1 MLQALLLAA
10 ALAAAPAAAP
20 APLPTPLFRHYGVAD
35 GLPSSAVYMTVQD
48 GDGFVWVGT
57 RDGLARYDGVGFE
70 VFRHDGR
77 DPGSLPANDISTLFV
92 DRGGRLWAGGEGTG
106 LNRYDPQAQRFEHWR
121 HDAANPASL
130 AGDDVW
136 AVAQTPDGALWV
148 GTYAAGLDR
157 RAPGASGFTHLRH
170 ADADPASLV
179 SDTVMALQADA
190 AGRLWIGTDAGL
202 DVLEPDGR
210 LRHVGFPG
218 ASGPLRVWRMEERG
232 DAVLAATSAG
242 MFVVDGD
249 ALARPLAVDGL
260 DAHVTYASAHDAAGA
275 LWLATASGLDYI
287 DADGRYRHVAA
298 VPGLAGAL
306 PGAALMHVLCD
317 REGGL
322 WFSSLDGG
330 LAYLPAQWRDFSH
343 YRHVPDRGES
353 LVPGRVL
360 SLAQAR
366 DGRLLVGGQAA
377 TVDRLDPVSGKV
389 EHVAFAPPGLPSA
402 RQVAGVAED
411 AAGRLWIGQQG
422 QGLSVAE
429 HGRVRAVAGIPH
441 AGAQLFA
448 FADDGTAYVSLTG
461 AGVYRVD
468 PATLGA
474 ALVPGSADTP
484 DAAQSEQMGFDAQGT
499 LWRATGAG
507 MDRLAAGAARFE
519 PVPGIPPGHTFAYAF
534 AADGT
539 LWLARADGLA
549 HYRLESAGATRLD
562 AVDAASGWSAVRVS
576 GLAIDAHGRVWAAA
590 LRDLLRYDPAR
601 RRVEAFGTR
610 DGLLSQEF
618 IPHTLVRGAGDM
630 FYAGTP
636 LGVVGVRM
644 DAAPLRGSP
653 PPVVL
658 SAISVRRA
666 GSVVPLRPERG
677 RVSLDWSDREL
688 RIEARALSYA
698 DPQRNRY
705 QFRIDGF
712 DADWVDAGDR
722 GVRELAG
729 LGAGDYRV
737 EVRARAADGAWGAL
751 AAPLAMRVAA
761 PPWNTPWA
769 WLAYALAAALIALLV
784 AQAWQRRVEQRHRV
798 ALAEQR
804 RRMAEEASA
813 AKTRFLATMGHEIR
827 TPMTGVLGMAELLL
841 RTTLAERQREY
852 AEAIQRSGTLLLKL
866 VNDALDLARIEAGRF
881 ELESAPLDPAALL
894 REVAELDAGLA
905 ARKGLALRVEVAAD
919 APRALRGDA
928 LRIQQV
934 LLNLANNA
942 LKFTERGE
950 VCLGLARDAGGG
962 VLFRVADTGPGI
974 PEASRERLFQR
985 FEQDDAGEGRRQGG
999 SGLGLAI
1006 CRELVA
1012 LMGGRIEVDSTPG
1025 QGSTFRVHLPLPE
1038 CAPPTAEARGTAPA
1052 APAPAGGALRVLLV
1066 EDDATVAQVIA
1077 GLLEAQGHAVRH
1089 APHGL
1094 AALSELDTVGCDAML
1109 LDLDLPGVDGFQLAR
1124 MIRARQA
1131 GGARLPIVAITAR
1144 SGGDEEAKALAA
1156 GMDRFLRKPLT
1167 GSQLAEVLREATDA
1181 SGGKRSA

>member
-1 MLQALLLAA
+1 MFQALLLGA
-10 ALAAAPAAAP
+10 ALAAAAAP
-20 APLPTPLFRHYGVAD
+20 APLPTPLFRHYGVDD
-35 GLPSSAVYMTVQD
+35 GLPSSGVYMTAQD
-48 GDGFVWVGT
+48 GEGFIWVGT

-92 DRGGRLWAGGEGTG
+92 DRDGALWAGGEGTG
-106 LNRYDPQAQRFEHWR
+106 LNRYDAATGRFAHWR
-121 HDAANPASL
+121 HDPKDPASL
-130 AGDDVW
+130 AGEDVW
-136 AVAQTPDGALWV
+136 ALAQTPDGALWV
-148 GTYAAGLDR
+148 GLYAAGLDR
-157 RAPGASGFTHLRH
+157 LAPGGKGFTHLRH
-170 ADADPASLV
+170 DDADPASLV
-179 SDTVMALQADA
+179 SDTVMSLQADA
-190 AGRLWIGTDAGL
+190 RGRLWIGTDVGL
-202 DVLEPDGR
+202 DLREPDGR
-210 LRHVGFPG
+210 LHHVAFPG
-218 ASGPLRVWRMEERG
+218 VSGPLRIWRTEERG

-242 MFVVDGD
+242 VFAIDGD
-249 ALARPLAVDGL
+249 RVARRLALDGL
-260 DAHVTYASAHDAAGA
+260 DAHSTYASAHDAQGA
-275 LWLATASGLDYI
+275 LWLATGKGLDYI
-287 DADGRYRHVAA
+287 DADGHYRHIAA
-298 VPGLAGAL
+298 VPGQAGAL
-306 PGAALMHVLCD
+306 PGTLQMHVLRD

-322 WFSSLDGG
+322 WFSSQDGG
-330 LAYLPAQWRDFSH
+330 LAYLPPHWRDFGY
-343 YRHVPDRGES
+343 YRHVPDHPES
-353 LVPGRVL
+353 LTPGRVL
-360 SLAQAR
+360 SLAPAP
-366 DGRLLVGGQAA
+366 DGRLLVGGQSG
-377 TVDRLDPVSGKV
+377 TVDHLDPVTGAV
-389 EHVAFAPPGLPSA
+389 EHVAFAAPGLPST
-402 RQVAGVAED
+402 RQIAGIAED

-422 QGLSVAE
+422 LGLSVAE
-429 HGRVRAVAGIPH
+429 HGRLRGVAGVPH

-448 FADDGTAYVSLTG
+448 FTPDGTAYVSMTG
-461 AGVYRVD
+461 EGVYRVD
-468 PATLGA
+468 PQTLRAT
-474 ALVPGSADTP
+474 LVPGSTDTP
-484 DAAQSEQMGFDAQGT
+484 DAGQTEQMGFDAQGT

-507 MDRLAAGAARFE
+507 VDRLTAGATRFE

-549 HYRLESAGATRLD
+549 HYRLDAGGAQRL
-562 AVDAASGWSAVRVS
+562 ARIDAAAGWSAVRVS
-576 GLAIDAHGRVWAAA
+576 GLAVDARGRVWAPA
-590 LRDLLRYDPAR
+590 LRDLLRYDPAQ
-601 RRVEAFGTR
+601 RRVEMVGTR

-618 IPHTLVRGAGDM
+618 LPHTLVRGSGDL

-636 LGVVGVRM
+636 LGVVAVHM
-644 DAAPLRGSP
+644 DAAPLAAP
-653 PPVVL
+653 PPPL
-658 SAISVRRA
+658 TLTSISVRRE
-666 GSVVPLRPERG
+666 GRVVPLQPREG
-677 RVSLDWSDREL
+677 RVDLRWSDREL
-688 RIEARALSYA
+688 RIETRALSYV

-705 QFRIDGF
+705 QFRVDGF

-737 EVRARAADGAWGAL
+737 EVRARAGDGAWGAL
-751 AAPLAMRVAA
+751 VVPLIVHVAA

-769 WLAYALAAALIALLV
+769 WALYLLAAALLALLAAV
-784 AQAWQRRVEQRHRV
+784 AWRRRVEQRHRV
-798 ALAEQR
+798 ALAEQQR
-804 RRMAEEASA
+804 RLAEEASA

-841 RTTLAERQREY
+841 RTPLAERQREY

-894 REVAELDAGLA
+894 REVGELETGMA
-905 ARKGLALRVEVAAD
+905 ARKGLALRIEVAAD

-942 LKFTERGE
+942 IKFTERGE
-950 VCLGLARDAGGG
+950 VRLALARAADGSAQFS
-962 VLFRVADTGPGI
+962 VTDTGPGI

-1012 LMGGRIEVDSTPG
+1012 LMGGRIEVESAPG
-1025 QGSTFRVHLPLPE
+1025 QGSTFRVCLPLPE
-1038 CAPPTAEARGTAPA
+1038 CAPPADAARSAAPA
-1052 APAPAGGALRVLLV
+1052 APAQGALRVLLV

-1094 AALSELDTVGCDAML
+1094 AALSELDTAGCDAML

-1124 MIRARQA
+1124 MIRARER

-1167 GSQLAEVLREATDA
+1167 GAQLADVLQEVTGAIGAERRA
-1181 SGGKRSA
+1181 